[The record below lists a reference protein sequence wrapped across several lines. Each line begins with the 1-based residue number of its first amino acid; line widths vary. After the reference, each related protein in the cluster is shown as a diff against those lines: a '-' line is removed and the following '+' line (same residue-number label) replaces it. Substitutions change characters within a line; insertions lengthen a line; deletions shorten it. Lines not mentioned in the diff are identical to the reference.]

1 MHELKE
7 MILVEDATSSEEV
20 ALMQIIKNQ
29 KPFTPYD
36 EVKALQ
42 QSLIQEF
49 SNLENI
55 GLTVNNSE
63 WGHFVVVYKIL

>member
-1 MHELKE
+1 MNTLVE

-29 KPFTPYD
+29 QPFTPYD
-36 EVKALQ
+36 EVKTLQ
-42 QSLIQEF
+42 DSLIQEF

-55 GLTVNNSE
+55 GLTINNSE
-63 WGHFVVVYKIL
+63 WGSFVVAYRIL

>member
-1 MHELKE
+1 MNTLVE

-29 KPFTPYD
+29 QPFTPYD
-36 EVKALQ
+36 EVKILQ
-42 QSLIQEF
+42 DSLIQEF

-55 GLTVNNSE
+55 GLTINNSE
-63 WGHFVVVYKIL
+63 WGNFVVAYRIL

>member
-1 MHELKE
+1 MNTLVE

-29 KPFTPYD
+29 QPFTSYD
-36 EVKALQ
+36 EAKALQ
-42 QSLIQEF
+42 DSLIQEF

-55 GLTVNNSE
+55 GLTINNSE
-63 WGHFVVVYKIL
+63 WGNFVVAYKIL

>member
-1 MHELKE
+1 MNTLVE

-29 KPFTPYD
+29 QPFTPYD
-36 EVKALQ
+36 EVKTLQ